1 MYNNT
6 SPFKIGISSIGAHL
20 TDPLTGKKSTEQ
32 ERVMNLI
39 DMAIQAEEAGLDIYA
54 LGESHEKGFVSA
66 AHTVILGA
74 IAQATKNITL
84 MSSVSVL
91 STLDP
96 VRVFEDF
103 STLDL
108 ISNGRAE
115 IVAGRGS
122 RIGGFGL
129 LGYSSNDYE
138 ALFDEKIELLTTINK
153 ASTHQ
158 QPINWHGR
166 FRASL
171 KNARIYPQ
179 PLHGKLKI
187 WHAVGG
193 HRSSA
198 IAAANRGLSMVLT
211 TLAGSSLNFK
221 TAIDAY
227 RQVAV
232 AAGYQM
238 EDMPIT
244 TTSWFHTAHSD
255 KQAVEEFYP
264 YFNGMMRE
272 LRSDSVSI
280 DFLRHSLAVENA
292 MMIGSPETILAK
304 MKYQYQLYK
313 QQQFLAHVDTGALP
327 FALIQNNIEVLAN
340 EIAPAFRSFIATD
353 SVLTEEGP

>member
-20 TDPLTGKKSTEQ
+20 TDPITGKKYTEQ
-32 ERVMNLI
+32 ERVRHLI
-39 DMAIQAEEAGLDIYA
+39 DMAVQAEAVGLDIYA

-74 IAQATKNITL
+74 AAQATKNITL
-84 MSSVSVL
+84 MSSVSVI

-108 ISNGRAE
+108 ISHGRAE

-129 LGYSSNDYE
+129 LGYSPNDYE
-138 ALFDEKIELLTTINK
+138 ALFDEKLELLTTINE
-153 ASTHQ
+153 ASVQQ
-158 QPINWHGR
+158 QPINWQGR
-166 FRASL
+166 FRAPL
-171 KNARIYPQ
+171 TNARIYPK

-193 HRSSA
+193 HSSSA
-198 IAAANRGLSMVLT
+198 VAAANRGLPMVMT

-227 RQVAV
+227 RRAAL
-232 AAGYQM
+232 AAGHQM

-244 TTSWFHTAHSD
+244 TTSWFHTAQSD
-255 KQAVEEFYP
+255 EQAVEEFHP

-280 DFLRHSLAVENA
+280 DFLRHSLAINNA

-304 MKYQYQLYK
+304 MKYQYQLYR

-327 FALIQNNIEVLAN
+327 FALVQNNIEVLAN
-340 EIAPAFRSFIATD
+340 VIAPAFRSFIARE
-353 SVLTEEGP
+353 SALTEVGS